1 MIIKIDET
9 KCTGCGICV
18 DTCPLDT
25 LRMDEKGEKA
35 VIKYPDDCMTC
46 FTCELICPA
55 GAVEVHPFKEV
66 MPRSIKY

>member
-1 MIIKIDET
+1 MIKEIDEE

-18 DTCPLDT
+18 ELCPLDT

-46 FTCELICPA
+46 YTCELSCPV
-55 GAVEVHPFKEV
+55 GAVYVHPFKEDL
-66 MPRSIKY
+66 PKAIIY